1 MPNRTITAAEA
12 KEILEKLNAIQADV
26 NTIKVELA
34 ETRGA
39 YRLAKFVIALMGVSG
54 LGGLTAWFAGQGK

>member
-39 YRLAKFVIALMGVSG
+39 YRLAKFVIALLGVSG